1 MPVVDEGDTKV
12 VVLVCILNDEAG
24 GVVDIGVD
32 GITDG
37 MDSLIDGL
45 DDGIDVNGVS
55 GSTAGVGDG
64 GAAAIEY
71 ILIKLNY
78 ITYIFITIFNYYSKR
93 LSKIVITT
101 VVNVSFNTVTPWLH
115 NNTVVPYFQCL
126 E

>member
-1 MPVVDEGDTKV
+1 MPVVDEGDTEV

-37 MDSLIDGL
+37 MDGLIDGL

-55 GSTAGVGDG
+55 GSIAGVGDG

-71 ILIKLNY
+71 ILIKLNC
-78 ITYIFITIFNYYSKR
+78 ITYIFITIFNYYSKC

-115 NNTVVPYFQCL
+115 NNTVVLYFQCL
-126 E
+126 C

>member
-1 MPVVDEGDTKV
+1 MPVVDEGDTEV

-37 MDSLIDGL
+37 MDGLIDGL

-55 GSTAGVGDG
+55 GSIAGVGDG

-71 ILIKLNY
+71 ILIKLNC
-78 ITYIFITIFNYYSKR
+78 ITYIFITIFNYYSKC

-101 VVNVSFNTVTPWLH
+101 VVNVSCNTVTPWLH
-115 NNTVVPYFQCL
+115 NNTVVLYFQCL
-126 E
+126 C

>member
-24 GVVDIGVD
+24 GVVDTGVD

-37 MDSLIDGL
+37 MDGLIDGL

-55 GSTAGVGDG
+55 GSIAGVGDG

-71 ILIKLNY
+71 ILIKLKC
-78 ITYIFITIFNYYSKR
+78 ITYIFITIFDYYSKR

-115 NNTVVPYFQCL
+115 NNTVVLYFQCL